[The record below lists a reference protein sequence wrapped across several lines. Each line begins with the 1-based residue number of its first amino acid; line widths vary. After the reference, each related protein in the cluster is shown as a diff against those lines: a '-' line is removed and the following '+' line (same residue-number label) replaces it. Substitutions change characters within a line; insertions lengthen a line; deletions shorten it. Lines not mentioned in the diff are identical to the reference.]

1 MFGEVNFHLSWVYA
15 FNNEIDCLH
24 SDLNPPADPNMKK
37 VGILLDASG
46 SMRDLQNP
54 VKLVLSAAKC
64 MSNTQGRFNAPTPN
78 GGTAIVDSVDTLWGM
93 DKMEDLDQVL
103 IVTDGEDTVS
113 TAERILKCID
123 EATGDPVY
131 TSLPT
136 LISARAAA
144 VAAHLDA
151 LGIDMTIVGVDTEVK
166 GFIAECAKPGR
177 GLRTALIARNATPED
192 VGAVMTSV
200 TRRKPRQ
207 RSRKEAD
214 DTVVAGTATPI
225 SETEV
230 TALRTEALRT
240 STHQE
245 RLSNPNL
252 LIDGAPYAH
261 VMQDAYM
268 RHLIES
274 EVRRLLPDKEDYV
287 PLINVVED
295 IVVHFFSSL
304 IRTQNQPVA
313 SAILQGPS
321 WPSGK
326 KLPSG
331 EPDGKRVCALLY
343 PHPLFGDLSPG
354 RWTSMLGKLIEYL
367 ARNPGHIR
375 ERVAKHLPFTP
386 ELDQAIEDNVVGP
399 IYRHAGRPHTRIA
412 ISHGLVPHDDLRT
425 RTLYFKFNE
434 TKATFDHFVM
444 HHRDSRYTCPVANG
458 LESPPTLPTLPT
470 PPTSF
475 LDTRIMEVGNSSAKA
490 YGGPACP
497 PPEEPPPPS
506 PKATAAA
513 RGDDDSDLDERAP
526 LSHKKQRKQRAPV
539 VPGEWGCSRC
549 RFNEKGC
556 KAKRCRP
563 KPGARPKR
571 SSEAASPSREADGAG
586 SSSEADSA
594 AGAAMDDDDND
605 SSTHSAGRT
614 NANSDA
620 GATDALDL
628 KRLKR
633 KISALED
640 ENLQLKAKLAAV
652 AVVVKSN

>member
-1 MFGEVNFHLSWVYA
+1 MFGEVKFHLSWVYA

-24 SDLNPPADPNMKK
+24 SDPNPPADPNLKK

-46 SMRDLQNP
+46 SMRDLQDP

-64 MSNTQGRFNAPTPN
+64 MSSTQGRFNAPPPN

-103 IVTDGEDTVS
+103 IVTDGYDTVS

-131 TSLPT
+131 TTLPEHDDKE
-136 LISARAAA
+136 RAAA

-177 GLRTALIARNATPED
+177 GLRTALISRHATPED

-207 RSRKEAD
+207 RSKKEAD
-214 DTVVAGTATPI
+214 DTVVAGTAAPI
-225 SETEV
+225 SAAEV
-230 TALRTEALRT
+230 MALRTEAQRT

-252 LIDGAPYAH
+252 LIDGAPYDH
-261 VMQDAYM
+261 DKQDEYM

-274 EVRRLLPDKEDYV
+274 EARRVCPDREDYV
-287 PLINVVED
+287 PLVNALED

-304 IRTQNQPVA
+304 VRTQSEPVA

-321 WPSGK
+321 WPVTPGS
-326 KLPSG
+326 
-331 EPDGKRVCALLY
+331 DKRICALLY
-343 PHPLFGDLSPG
+343 PHPAFGDLSAS

-367 ARNPGHIR
+367 ARNPDHIR
-375 ERVAKHLPFTP
+375 ARVAKHLPFTP
-386 ELDQAIEDNVVGP
+386 ELDQAIQDNVVGP

-434 TKATFDHFVM
+434 KKIGFDHFVM
-444 HHRDSRYTCPVANG
+444 HHRDTRYTQPIANG
-458 LESPPTLPTLPT
+458 IESLPTG
-470 PPTSF
+470 F
-475 LDTRIMEVGNSSAKA
+475 VDTHIMEVGNSSANA
-490 YGGPACP
+490 YGGPTVP
-497 PPEEPPPPS
+497 PPEEPPPP
-506 PKATAAA
+506 PPRPERVVVAA
-513 RGDDDSDLDERAP
+513 GGDDSDLEESAP
-526 LSHKKQRKQRAPV
+526 LSNKKQRKQRAPAA
-539 VPGEWGCSRC
+539 PGEWGCSRC
-549 RFNEKGC
+549 RWREKGC
-556 KAKRCRP
+556 KAKRCNP
-563 KPGARPKR
+563 KPGARGER
-571 SSEAASPSREADGAG
+571 LTASSSQEADDAG
-586 SSSEADSA
+586 SSSESDSA
-594 AGAAMDDDDND
+594 AGAAVDDGS
-605 SSTHSAGRT
+605 SSTHSAERT
-614 NANSDA
+614 TT
-620 GATDALDL
+620 TDARDMQ
-628 KRLKR
+628 RLKR
-633 KISALED
+633 KISALEG
-640 ENLQLKAKLAAV
+640 ENAQLKSKLAAIG
-652 AVVVKSN
+652 AISTLQ

>member
-1 MFGEVNFHLSWVYA
+1 MFGEVRFHLSWVYA

-24 SDLNPPADPNMKK
+24 SDPNPPADPNMKK

-46 SMRDLQNP
+46 SMRNLQDP

-64 MSNTQGRFNAPTPN
+64 MSSTQGRFNAPTPA

-93 DKMEDLDQVL
+93 DKMEELDQV
-103 IVTDGEDTVS
+103 IIITDGDDTVS

-131 TSLPT
+131 TTLP
-136 LISARAAA
+136 SRNDGERAAA

-166 GFIAECAKPGR
+166 GFIAECAKAGR
-177 GLRTALIARNATPED
+177 GLRTALIARDATAED

-207 RSRKEAD
+207 RTRKEAD
-214 DTVVAGTATPI
+214 DTVVAGTASPI
-225 SETEV
+225 SAAEV
-230 TALRTEALRT
+230 AALRTEALRT
-240 STHQE
+240 STHSE

-252 LIDGAPYAH
+252 LIDGAPYDH
-261 VMQDAYM
+261 DKQDAYV

-274 EVRRLLPDKEDYV
+274 EVRRVRPDVEDHL
-287 PLINVVED
+287 PLINAVED

-304 IRTQNQPVA
+304 IRSGVEPVA

-326 KLPSG
+326 QLPSG
-331 EPDGKRVCALLY
+331 EADGTRVCALLY
-343 PHPLFGDLSPG
+343 PHPAFGDLSAG

-367 ARNPGHIR
+367 ARNPNHIR

-386 ELDQAIEDNVVGP
+386 ELDQAIRDNVVGP
-399 IYRHAGRPHTRIA
+399 LYRHAGRPHTRIA
-412 ISHGLVPHDDLRT
+412 ISHDLVPHDDLRT

-434 TKATFDHFVM
+434 NKVTFDHFIM
-444 HHRDSRYTCPVANG
+444 HHRDSRFVAPIANAF
-458 LESPPTLPTLPT
+458 ETLP
-470 PPTSF
+470 SAF
-475 LDTRIMEVGNSSAKA
+475 NDTRLMSQGNSSAKA

-497 PPEEPPPPS
+497 PPEAPER
-506 PKATAAA
+506 AAA
-513 RGDDDSDLDERAP
+513 SGDDSDLDESAP
-526 LSHKKQRKQRAPV
+526 LSNKKQRKQR
-539 VPGEWGCSRC
+539 VPAEPGLWGCSRC
-549 RFNEKGC
+549 RWREKGC

-563 KPGARPKR
+563 KPGARPDR
-571 SSEAASPSREADGAG
+571 PSEAASSSQEADDVG
-586 SSSEADSA
+586 SSSDADSA
-594 AGAAMDDDDND
+594 AGAAAADDG
-605 SSTHSAGRT
+605 SSTHSAERT
-614 NANSDA
+614 NADPGA
-620 GATDALDL
+620 GAGAAGARDL

-640 ENLQLKAKLAAV
+640 ENAQLKAKLAAV